1 MFLTH
6 LSLTHFRNYRKL
18 ELDFSSTVTVLQGA
32 NAQGKTNLL
41 EAIYFLATSKPVH
54 AGNEREVVDW
64 QASDEPIPYARIA
77 AEVQL
82 DGRKTELEI
91 LLTPRDDGGNFKK
104 QIRINGVNRRGIDLV
119 GLLRAVLFLPEDI
132 RLVDGSPS
140 DRRRYLDI
148 ALCQMERA
156 YCRALSQYNK
166 VLEQRNSLLR
176 LLREQEAP
184 SPTASI
190 EAQLGF
196 WDDQLVSTGSL
207 VILSRYRLLRE
218 LQEIATELHGELSR
232 GSETLALQYL
242 PSFNPGYFD
251 DADFARL
258 ESETGAAIVA
268 TQPGRPLTLDTVADR
283 FRAQIH
289 ARRRR
294 ELDAATTLYGP
305 HRDDFRFLVNG
316 RDQRLY
322 GSRGQQ
328 RSAALATKLAEVRV
342 MTRRTGAAPL
352 LLLDDVMSELDAQRR
367 GMLLRTLDGVQ
378 QAILTTTDW
387 DDFAPDFLAAARRWQ
402 VSAGTIAAAAG
413 AVPAAEATTPQA
425 TDGNFT
431 DAAAGSEAV
440 ASAAPGSE

>member
-1 MFLTH
+1 MYLTH
-6 LSLTHFRNYRKL
+6 LSLTHFRNYRRL
-18 ELDFSSTVTVLQGA
+18 ELDFSSPITVLQGP

-41 EAIYFLATSKPVH
+41 EAIYYLATSKPVH
-54 AGNEREVVDW
+54 AANEREVVDW
-64 QASDEPIPYARIA
+64 KASEEPIPYSRVA

-91 LLTPRDDGGNFKK
+91 LLTPREEGSAFKK
-104 QIRINGVNRRGIDLV
+104 QIRVNGVNRRGLDLV

-148 ALCQMERA
+148 ALCQMERP

-176 LLREQEAP
+176 LLREQETRP
-184 SPTASI
+184 SSASI
-190 EAQLGF
+190 DAQLGF
-196 WDDQLVSTGSL
+196 WDDQMIATGSM
-207 VILSRYRLLRE
+207 VIAARYRLLRE
-218 LQEIATELHGELSR
+218 VQETAAELHAELSR
-232 GSETLALQYL
+232 GSEELVLQYL
-242 PSFNPGYFD
+242 PSFNPGHLN

-258 ESETGAAIVA
+258 DDEAGAASVA
-268 TQPGRPLTLDTVADR
+268 ALPGRPLTLDTVTDR

-294 ELDAATTLYGP
+294 ELDAGTTLYGP

-316 RDQRLY
+316 RDLRLY

-328 RSAALATKLAEVRV
+328 RSAALALKLAEVRV
-342 MTRRTGAAPL
+342 MTQRTGAAPI
-352 LLLDDVMSELDAQRR
+352 LLLDDVMSELDAHRR
-367 GMLLRTLDGVQ
+367 AMLLRTLDGVK

-387 DDFAPDFLAAARRWQ
+387 DDFAPEFLAHARCLQ
-402 VSAGTIAAAAG
+402 VAAGTIAVAADAG
-413 AVPAAEATTPQA
+413 H
-425 TDGNFT
+425 
-431 DAAAGSEAV
+431 S
-440 ASAAPGSE
+440 